1 LISPANIYTLGPA
14 TVRRAADRIVNPLS
28 YFEHRLTMNVPFFD
42 LSRQTRPLRSELG
55 DALMEVVDS
64 QQFVLGPQVER
75 FEREVSE
82 ALEVP
87 HAIGVASGSDAL
99 LLALMAAGVGPGSEV
114 IVPAFSF
121 FATASAVVRLGA
133 RLVFADIVESSFQID
148 PEDAARRV
156 TPKTRALIAA
166 HLFGDCA
173 DMTKIGALGAA
184 HGFPVIED
192 AAQAFLARHHA
203 RFAGTLGYCGCLS
216 FYPTK
221 NLSGLGDGGMVLTH
235 DETAALTIRRLATHG
250 VRDRYEHVALGI
262 NSRLDSLQAAAL
274 SVRLPRVEGWNLR
287 RAAIA
292 RRYSEG
298 LARSVRVPVPAAENA
313 AVFHQY
319 VIRTPDR
326 DRLRSFLAGR
336 GVGTEIY
343 YPIPL
348 HLQPGLAP
356 FCGRPGDF
364 PQAESAARTS
374 LALPIFPEL
383 EDREVDYVIEAILEF
398 SSPR

>member
-1 LISPANIYTLGPA
+1 
-14 TVRRAADRIVNPLS
+14 
-28 YFEHRLTMNVPFFD
+28 
-42 LSRQTRPLRSELG
+42 
-55 DALMEVVDS
+55 
-64 QQFVLGPQVER
+64 
-75 FEREVSE
+75 
-82 ALEVP
+82 
-87 HAIGVASGSDAL
+87 
-99 LLALMAAGVGPGSEV
+99 
-114 IVPAFSF
+114 
-121 FATASAVVRLGA
+121 
-133 RLVFADIVESSFQID
+133 
-148 PEDAARRV
+148 
-156 TPKTRALIAA
+156 
-166 HLFGDCA
+166 
-173 DMTKIGALGAA
+173 
-184 HGFPVIED
+184 
-192 AAQAFLARHHA
+192 
-203 RFAGTLGYCGCLS
+203 
-216 FYPTK
+216 
-221 NLSGLGDGGMVLTH
+221 MVLTH